1 MNSRVRIFDFAH
13 EFPSVTQHWSYLTM
27 RSPRRSTVV
36 ETQGFQ
42 FLHDSDDGLI
52 AMETLPASFLHLLVG
67 IVTIC
72 LPWERDSLGSK
83 NSKKIKDTQILGQ
96 LYSLPLPA
104 HIQPH
109 LMRKLLLD
117 SCKFRR
123 GREYSTASKKERGK
137 HNEILG

>member
-13 EFPSVTQHWSYLTM
+13 EFPLVTQHWSYLTM
-27 RSPRRSTVV
+27 RSGRRSTVV

-72 LPWERDSLGSK
+72 LPWQTGSK
-83 NSKKIKDTQILGQ
+83 NSNKVKDIQISGTAL
-96 LYSLPLPA
+96 LTATPSPHPA
-104 HIQPH
+104 SFHEKTSPGFMQIQERQGIFNC
-109 LMRKLLLD
+109 LQKG
-117 SCKFRR
+117 K
-123 GREYSTASKKERGK
+123 REAQ
-137 HNEILG
+137 

>member
-13 EFPSVTQHWSYLTM
+13 EFPLVTQHWSYLTM
-27 RSPRRSTVV
+27 RSGRRSTVV

-72 LPWERDSLGSK
+72 LPWQTGSK
-83 NSKKIKDTQILGQ
+83 NSNKVKDI
-96 LYSLPLPA
+96 
-104 HIQPH
+104 
-109 LMRKLLLD
+109 
-117 SCKFRR
+117 
-123 GREYSTASKKERGK
+123 
-137 HNEILG
+137 